1 MNALASPLLRRVLAL
16 LILAAC
22 AAVLWSYVAMP
33 LIDLAS
39 ARQADIAGAAERL
52 RHLDALIARQP
63 ELDRRASVLGARFA
77 QAGGF
82 WSGPSA
88 AVIAADVEDRLRRVV
103 VLSGGRVESSAEVA
117 ATTEVG
123 DRRLAVHFEI
133 TGPLATVQRTL
144 AAVDAETPAL
154 FVDHLAITAPAAAP
168 DPAHPP
174 TLDLDLTVTGYRPPL
189 PVQGRHS

>member
-16 LILAAC
+16 SILAAC
-22 AAVLWSYVAMP
+22 AGLLSSYVAMP

-39 ARQADIAGAAERL
+39 ARQADIASAAERL

-63 ELDRRASVLGARFA
+63 ELDRRASVLGVRFA

-103 VLSGGRVESSAEVA
+103 VASGGRVESSAEVA
-117 ATTEVG
+117 ATTEIG
-123 DRRLAVHFEI
+123 DRGLAVHFEI

-154 FVDHLAITAPAAAP
+154 FVDHLAITAPAAAR

-189 PVQGRHS
+189 PVQGRHP